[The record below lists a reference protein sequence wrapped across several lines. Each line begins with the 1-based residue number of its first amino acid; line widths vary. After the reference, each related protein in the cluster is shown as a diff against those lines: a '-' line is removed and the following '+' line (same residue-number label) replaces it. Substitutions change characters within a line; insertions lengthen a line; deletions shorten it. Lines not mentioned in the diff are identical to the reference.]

1 MSQLRRSLQDD
12 RNAPADTEV
21 RAKAEKLHVH
31 VLPAEEDEWMD
42 KKMRLP

>member
-1 MSQLRRSLQDD
+1 MTTDSYAKACLGY
-12 RNAPADTEV
+12 P